1 MLPHSGNTTIS
12 VERLSNDLER
22 RVRLILHPFCP
33 QLPKALALIPR
44 HCLELFC
51 QCAAYGQPALG
62 IPTASG
68 EHHRWGRAGLGWVGK
83 HVLAWIEESSAP
95 VHRKPELGFA

>member
-1 MLPHSGNTTIS
+1 MALFY
-12 VERLSNDLER
+12 LL
-22 RVRLILHPFCP
+22 P

-68 EHHRWGRAGLGWVGK
+68 GRHCWDRAGLGGYLSDYNR
-83 HVLAWIEESSAP
+83 VLA
-95 VHRKPELGFA
+95 